1 MNFIISG
8 KNIEITE
15 ALRDKIQEK
24 LGKLEKFFNDDTK
37 VSATM
42 SVQKNDQT
50 IEVTIPHNKLVF
62 KASETHLDM
71 YTSIDKV
78 VDTLEKQIIK
88 NKTKLAKKIHGQ
100 KQIKPLLPY
109 LETSDPSE
117 ETSDF
122 NELKVIKSNKFAAK
136 PMSIDEAA
144 MQLYQL
150 KEGFFMFR
158 NASTS
163 EVNVLYKRNDG
174 NFGLI
179 EPREN

>member
-1 MNFIISG
+1 MKFIISG

-15 ALRDKIQEK
+15 ALRDKIQDK
-24 LGKLEKFFNDDTK
+24 LGKLEKFFNDETK

-50 IEVTIPHNKLVF
+50 IEVTIPHNKLVY
-62 KASETHLDM
+62 KAAETTHDM

-88 NKTKLAKKIHGQ
+88 NKTKTAKKIHAP
-100 KQIKPLLPY
+100 KQRKTLLPY
-109 LETSDPSE
+109 PQTEEALENKIEFS
-117 ETSDF
+117 
-122 NELKVIKSNKFAAK
+122 ELKVIKSKKFAAK
-136 PMSIDEAA
+136 PMSVDEAA
-144 MQLYQL
+144 LQLH
-150 KEGFFMFR
+150 KINEDFFMFR

-179 EPREN
+179 EPRE